1 MKGWKGGEVIG
12 EAIIKRL
19 ARHLNRNKVAI
30 ARDDWALEVLDK
42 SGDAAQFVR
51 FKDGSAGIL
60 LRPNATRYQLVHE
73 LKHYEQWLANQKEY
87 AKLSKLEREE
97 YVFNALQTSNHW
109 RRFTK
114 AEKKHAR
121 EYIEYVRKLYRN

>member
-1 MKGWKGGEVIG
+1 MKGWKGGEVIS
-12 EAIIKRL
+12 EAVIRRL
-19 ARHLNRNKVAI
+19 ARRLNRSKVIVAQ
-30 ARDDWALEVLDK
+30 DDWALGILDK

-51 FKDGSAGIL
+51 YEDGSAGIL

-87 AKLSKLEREE
+87 ARLSKLEREE
-97 YVFNALQTSNHW
+97 FVFGALQRSNHW

-114 AEKKHAR
+114 AEKRHAR
-121 EYIEYVRKLYRN
+121 EYIEYIRKLYRN